1 MSVVEE
7 VAGLIGAALDLSERA
22 SERER
27 QEIQTMLHEAE
38 AGLRA
43 VAPNGPRI
51 RALVEERRR
60 LRREE
65 AERERRSDEPTGR
78 LAPGTPR

>member
-1 MSVVEE
+1 MNPAEI
-7 VAGLIGAALDLSERA
+7 VAALIGVVLDLAEGA
-22 SERER
+22 DEK
-27 QEIQTMLHEAE
+27 QKAEIRTLLADAE

-60 LRREE
+60 LRGE
-65 AERERRSDEPTGR
+65 
-78 LAPGTPR
+78 TP